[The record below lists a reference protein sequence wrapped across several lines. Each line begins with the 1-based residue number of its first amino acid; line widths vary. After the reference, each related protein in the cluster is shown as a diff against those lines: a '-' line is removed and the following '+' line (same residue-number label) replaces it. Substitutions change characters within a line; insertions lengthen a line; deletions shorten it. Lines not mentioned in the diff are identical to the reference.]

1 MKNKKTT
8 GNFFK
13 RVLLFS
19 AIGVSM
25 LSGCAKI
32 ETGNVGI
39 VKHWNHTIDSQVA
52 GPGVHSAI
60 LDSYIDIDT
69 TQTRVNVN
77 DLQPKD
83 AKGVSL
89 KKVDL
94 VVTYS
99 LNPNKVVGFYKTTKE
114 IDPEPNSL
122 PDDNYKT
129 LGLTILQTNIIPNSV
144 QDATEQYHLIDIAK
158 NINAYQSK
166 IKTNIIN
173 NLNKQYG
180 NNNPFII
187 DSVRVNKFKLPPAIQ
202 EQIDKQASL
211 VEKLETLKKEN
222 TVIEASKKNIVL
234 SETIN
239 ADAVAAAAKDSG
251 LTAEQVLQLQ
261 KIEAIKSLAN
271 SGKATVLVNTSA
283 KQPKP

>member
-1 MKNKKTT
+1 MKNQKTT
-8 GNFFK
+8 SNLK
-13 RVLLFS
+13 RVLLFF

-39 VKHWNHTIDSQVA
+39 VKHWNHTIASNVA
-52 GPGVHSAI
+52 GPGLHSAI
-60 LDSYIDIDT
+60 FDSYIDIDT
-69 TQTRVNVN
+69 TQTRVAVN

-99 LNPNKVVGFYKTTKE
+99 LDPNKVVGFYKTTKE

-122 PDDNYKT
+122 PDDDYKT
-129 LGLTILQTNIIPNSV
+129 LGLSILQTTIIPNSV

-166 IKTNIIN
+166 IRSNIIN

-187 DSVRVNKFKLPPAIQ
+187 DSVRINKFKLPHAIQ
-202 EQIDKQASL
+202 QQIDKQASL
-211 VEKLETLKKEN
+211 VEELETLKKEN
-222 TVIEASKKNIVL
+222 TVIEASKKNQIL
-234 SETIN
+234 SASIS
-239 ADAVAAAAKDSG
+239 ADAIAAAAKDSG

-261 KIEAIKSLAN
+261 KIQAIKALAD
-271 SGKATVLVNTSA
+271 SGKATVLVNTNTKS
-283 KQPKP
+283 KP